1 MDGSFE
7 LQSQLWRHS
16 SADGWYFITVPE
28 AVSADIRERFG
39 MMSPGFGSLRV
50 EVTIG
55 DTAWRTS
62 IFYDTRLRC
71 YLLPV
76 KAAVR
81 KSARLVASDQVAF
94 LLRVL

>member
-7 LQSQLWRHS
+7 LKAGMWRHAG
-16 SADGWYFITVPE
+16 ADGWYFITIPE
-28 AVSADIRERFG
+28 VTSAEIRERFG

-50 EVTIG
+50 EVAIG
-55 DTAWRTS
+55 DTRWRTS
-62 IFYDTRLRC
+62 IFYDTKLRC
-71 YLLPV
+71 YLLPM

-81 KSARLVASDQVAF
+81 KAKNLAEGDQVES